1 MFCPICKAEYRE
13 GFTRCADCDVE
24 LVYELPAA
32 AIIPHEAVA
41 PGDPEEDPFC
51 SFWKGDDPRVHAELS
66 GLLDGMGIPY
76 KTIRRQ
82 DHLFN
87 INTSSAFELGI
98 PFSLFDRA
106 EVAVKEAYGDEEAI
120 QPVSRLLPVD
130 SEHMPGARFG
140 PGAFGPWAD
149 PVEENSRGFTVPSII
164 EPSADPH
171 EPDNLRVRGADR
183 NLGEDDE
190 GGATSEIWSGD
201 EPELTDFIA
210 ASLETNE
217 IPFRRDSR
225 VGKYV
230 LYVHAEDEAQAREIV
245 REVVEGVPPE

>member
-1 MFCPICKAEYRE
+1 M
-13 GFTRCADCDVE
+13 
-24 LVYELPAA
+24 YELPAA
-32 AIIPHEAVA
+32 AIVPHAAAA

-51 SFWKGDDPRVHAELS
+51 SFWKGDDPRVHAELC
-66 GLLDGMGIPY
+66 GLFDGIGIPY

-98 PFSLFDRA
+98 PFSLFEKA
-106 EVAVKEAYGDEEAI
+106 EAAVQEAYGGDEAVEPA
-120 QPVSRLLPVD
+120 SRLLPVD
-130 SEHMPGARFG
+130 SEHMPGTRFG

-149 PVEENSRGFTVPSII
+149 PVEGEPQRFTLPSII

-171 EPDNLRVRGADR
+171 EADNLRVRGARGDIGER
-183 NLGEDDE
+183 NEE
-190 GGATSEIWSGD
+190 EATTEIWSGD
-201 EPELTDFIA
+201 EPELADFIA

-217 IPFRRDSR
+217 IPFRRDPR
-225 VGKYV
+225 AGKYV
-230 LYVHAEDEAQAREIV
+230 LYVHAEDEAHAREIV